1 MLAIKRLGRLTLL
14 GLGLL
19 ALGAQAH
26 GLDVMAQQS
35 DSRVSG
41 LALYSDGSAAQGLFV
56 ELRLADDGEQ
66 SLAEGKTD
74 AEGRFSFPVTA
85 EGLLRVMVEGE
96 EGHRAQALV
105 SRLPEA
111 SADNLPVQLLREDI
125 ARLEQRLWWRDVI
138 GGIGYLLGILGIWAL
153 WRGRTGRQA

>member
-1 MLAIKRLGRLTLL
+1 MLATKRLGRLTLL

-56 ELRLADDGEQ
+56 ELRLADDAEQ
-66 SLAEGKTD
+66 SLAESKTD

>member
-1 MLAIKRLGRLTLL
+1 MLRIKRLGQLTLL
-14 GLGLL
+14 VAGLI

-35 DSRVSG
+35 GQSVSG
-41 LALYSDGSAAQGLFV
+41 LALYSDGSAAQGLYV
-56 ELRLADDGEQ
+56 ELRLADDAEQ

-74 AEGRFSFPVTA
+74 AEGRFSFPVTTP
-85 EGLLRVMVEGE
+85 GLLRVMVEGE

-111 SADNLPVQLLREDI
+111 GAGNLPVQLLREDI

-153 WRGRTGRQA
+153 WRGRAGRRV